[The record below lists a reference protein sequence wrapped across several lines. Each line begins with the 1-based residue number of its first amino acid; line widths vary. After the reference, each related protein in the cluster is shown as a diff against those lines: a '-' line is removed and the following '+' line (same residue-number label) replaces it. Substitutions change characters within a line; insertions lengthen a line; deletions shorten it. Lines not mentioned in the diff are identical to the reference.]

1 MKKTTFKKT
10 EAIVWHQFTR
20 HRDAIFLSLGREIR
34 IGVLSVAT
42 LAAACP
48 DSSAAKMAMSQRPA
62 ADEDG
67 ITAAASSASAGA
79 ASPGSDDEPLDLSA
93 LQHGDLL
100 FCVASPSRDGLAQ
113 AIVTVTEGID
123 LQRVSHVAIVC
134 KESDG
139 HTYALEA
146 SGRHGVWLNPIDS
159 FFVHS
164 DHTQAGLPMVL
175 LGRLKDTAPAAAA
188 VEKAK
193 TFLGRP
199 YDYQYMPSD
208 SAIYCSELVHYSYFD
223 AEGTPLFPQ
232 QPMSFHDKSGHIT
245 QFWKDYY
252 EQWNMAV
259 PEGWPGTNPGGISR
273 SEKIEIIGKFY

>member
-62 ADEDG
+62 ADEEET
-67 ITAAASSASAGA
+67 TASASS
-79 ASPGSDDEPLDLSA
+79 GSEDELLDLSA
-93 LQHGDLL
+93 LQNGDLL
-100 FCVASPSRDGLAQ
+100 FNVASPSRDGLAQ

-139 HTYALEA
+139 RIYALEA
-146 SGRHGVWLNPIDS
+146 SGKHGVWLNPIDS

-164 DHTQAGLPMVL
+164 DHTSAGHPMVL
-175 LGRLKDTAPAAAA
+175 LGRLKDTSPAAAA

-199 YDYQYMPSD
+199 YDEQYLPSD
-208 SAIYCSELVHYSYFD
+208 SAIYCSELVHFSYFD
-223 AEGTPLFPQ
+223 AEGNPLFPQ
-232 QPMSFHDKSGHIT
+232 QPMSFHDKSGCIT

-252 EQWNMAV
+252 QQWNMSV

-273 SEKIEIIGKFY
+273 SEKIEIIGKFF